1 MFAVQQTYLEKIP
14 NAQGC
19 LYLDQAQL
27 DNFLTTVPTVII
39 PVGISNLGSHKS
51 KKCGSYWSTL
61 YNRARGHTTYCV
73 AAGTIVTY
81 DKPKWGRVL

>member
-51 KKCGSYWSTL
+51 KKCGSYWSTVL
-61 YNRARGHTTYCV
+61 SIIGAAARPPNV
-73 AAGTIVTY
+73 
-81 DKPKWGRVL
+81 WLRVLLLLMISQNGVL